1 MPVGLDIVE
10 IFMQAEETFGI
21 EIDNDDA
28 GSASTVGDLYN
39 LVLKELEKKTARRP
53 KIPRPSGANF
63 AGSLSSSFR
72 LMKKTSSLKRT
83 SEGILA
89 RIESQKARRAARV
102 TPGRSR

>member
-39 LVLKELEKKTARRP
+39 LVLKELEKKNGKKAEDPEAVWRKLRRLIVEQLQVDEEDVVP
-53 KIPRPSGANF
+53 EAHFGRDLGAD
-63 AGSLSSSFR
+63 
-72 LMKKTSSLKRT
+72 
-83 SEGILA
+83 
-89 RIESQKARRAARV
+89 
-102 TPGRSR
+102 